1 MSEEYQ
7 DLTQLIEAMSV
18 TSDAR
23 KKLETAQ
30 TELENAEADQKDAA
44 QATVDQYTQE
54 LATAQNKE
62 NSLRQQARTHLITD
76 TETKREESTPS
87 TSNEKK
93 PDTIP
98 RHNTKQPISFKLP
111 QLEKF
116 KRGENFSKYCEKF
129 LEYVTLGNISGEN
142 LPLIFLQLV
151 DDFTRER
158 LKKITLSTG
167 QRRDA
172 KQFIEEYIK
181 KMCPPHEGSTFKAR
195 LADMIQKP
203 SGETVEE
210 YAYRISDTASR
221 AYTDSEAALK
231 EEACF
236 SAFMKGLTDPELR
249 IKLHENTNIKTFEQA
264 LDEATRLETIKATI
278 GQKTTTTSVT
288 EDLEILRI
296 NENEQDHEDSPMV
309 DREHHPN
316 RPRTGHNAHRQ
327 IHSNPGHSRTNYHTR
342 NGRGGRHQRSPRQS
356 DSSHRQNLTYSNQ
369 QSSDRSSGDNHAR
382 RGRRNGPIIC
392 YNCQQPNHMAR
403 NCTASLNF

>member
-1 MSEEYQ
+1 MSEEYH
-7 DLTQLIEAMSV
+7 DLTQLIEAMSL
-18 TSDAR
+18 TNDAR

-30 TELENAEADQKDAA
+30 NELTNAETDVK
-44 QATVDQYTQE
+44 ATALEKVNQCTQE
-54 LATAQNKE
+54 LATAQDKE
-62 NSLRQQARTHLITD
+62 NSLRRKARTHLITE
-76 TETKREESTPS
+76 TESKKEESVPS
-87 TSNEKK
+87 SSNEKK

-98 RHNTKQPISFKLP
+98 RHSAKQPMSFKLP

-129 LEYVTLGNISGEN
+129 LEYVTLGNISGDN
-142 LPLIFLQLV
+142 LPLIFFQLV

-158 LKKITLSTG
+158 LKKITLSPG

-221 AYTDSEAALK
+221 AYTDSESALK

-236 SAFMKGLTDPELR
+236 SVFMKGLTDSELR

-278 GQKTTTTSVT
+278 GPKSTTPSAT

-296 NENEQDHEDSPMV
+296 NEDEEDHETSPMV
-309 DREHHPN
+309 NRESHAT
-316 RPRTGHNAHRQ
+316 RPRTGQNDHRQ
-327 IHSNPGHSRTNYHTR
+327 APTNPSHSRTNYQTR
-342 NGRGGRHQRSPRQS
+342 NDRRGRNQRSPGHADR
-356 DSSHRQNLTYSNQ
+356 HNLTYPTQ
-369 QSSDRSSGDNHAR
+369 QSSDRRNGDNQAR

-403 NCTASLNF
+403 NCTASLNY